1 MKCNLVQS
9 QLTRAK
15 KLLGHIFNEEGE
27 LIDILGELHEV
38 AILTA
43 EDSVWLGVASAP
55 ASRLG
60 ITSTE
65 DASKNTKLVWHGGRG
80 HKSCN

>member
-1 MKCNLVQS
+1 MFSTRREKLVY
-9 QLTRAK
+9 
-15 KLLGHIFNEEGE
+15 
-27 LIDILGELHEV
+27 ILGELHEV

-43 EDSVWLGVASAP
+43 GDSVWLGVASTP

-60 ITSTE
+60 ITSAE
-65 DASKNTKLVWHGGRG
+65 DASRNTKLVWYEGRG

>member
-43 EDSVWLGVASAP
+43 EDSVWLG
-55 ASRLG
+55 G
-60 ITSTE
+60 IHTSLTI
-65 DASKNTKLVWHGGRG
+65 G
-80 HKSCN
+80 HHHR

>member
-1 MKCNLVQS
+1 MKLQ
-9 QLTRAK
+9 
-15 KLLGHIFNEEGE
+15 GHVFNEEGE

-43 EDSVWLGVASAP
+43 DDSVWLGVASTP

-60 ITSTE
+60 ITTAE
-65 DASKNTKLVWHGGRG
+65 DTSKNTKFE
-80 HKSCN
+80 